1 MLVWEDSRL
10 AQDVQGLARR
20 VDRWQRKRVG
30 RARMPESFWSRALEV
45 ASEWGPYQAAQVL
58 GLCYSTVKR
67 RLEAQGPLPADL
79 TEASAAPA
87 FIEILNPMKGGQV
100 AGCVLEVQTSGGNH
114 LRLEMK
120 EVSAPELLAVLRG
133 LVA

>member
-1 MLVWEDSRL
+1 MLAWEDSRFP
-10 AQDVQGLARR
+10 QDVEDLARR
-20 VDRWQRKRVG
+20 VDRWRRKRVG
-30 RARMPESFWSRALEV
+30 RARMPENLWAGALEV
-45 ASEWGPYQAAQVL
+45 ASEWGPYRAAQVL

-67 RLEAQGPLPADL
+67 RLEAQGPPPADIP
-79 TEASAAPA
+79 EASAAPA

-100 AGCVLEVQTSGGNH
+100 AGCVLEVQTASGNR

-120 EVSAPELLAVLRG
+120 EVSAPDLLTVLRG

>member
-1 MLVWEDSRL
+1 MLVWEDGRFP
-10 AQDVQGLARR
+10 QDVQDLARR
-20 VDRWQRKRVG
+20 VDRWRRKRVG
-30 RARMPESFWSRALEV
+30 RARMPESLWTEALEV

-120 EVSAPELLAVLRG
+120 EVSAPDLLTLLRG
-133 LVA
+133 LAA